1 MILKLYSYSDYT
13 KLKQNQSKR
22 QLQEEGKKTNQE
34 VKITKNKKPPDLRR
48 YLKKG
53 SIDVEQ
59 IKEEYKVGKPLI
71 ETLTIE
77 VDRSEKVTDVEV
89 RNCHQA
95 LSSGGGVEFSQLE
108 IWEIPKFTLPIIY

>member
-1 MILKLYSYSDYT
+1 MT
-13 KLKQNQSKR
+13 
-22 QLQEEGKKTNQE
+22 
-34 VKITKNKKPPDLRR
+34 VVKPPDLRR

-77 VDRSEKVTDVEV
+77 VDRSEIVTDVEV
-89 RNCHQA
+89 RMAC
-95 LSSGGGVEFSQLE
+95 
-108 IWEIPKFTLPIIY
+108 